1 MPDLRNE
8 FIEAVESDNWARVN
22 ILRNEHRLT
31 VSDTVEHLFTA
42 TAFLY
47 AELREPKRAPVFS
60 ACLEIMRA
68 LNDPRH
74 AEAVQHRFELLK

>member
-1 MPDLRNE
+1 MRDLRNE
-8 FIEAVESDNWARVN
+8 FIRAVEADNWALVN
-22 ILRNEHRLT
+22 ILRDQEKLT
-31 VSDTVEHLFTA
+31 IAETIEHLFTA

-47 AELREPKRAPVFS
+47 AELREPKRAPVFA

-74 AEAVQHRFELLK
+74 AEAVQHRFDLLK